1 MFESTAEKTEKKV
14 NVKDMT
20 VIALVTAVICIIAP
34 FSIPIA
40 ISPTTLSVLFGSTE
54 ALQAVLTPLSAASL
68 LVFCLLYTPCVAAIA
83 SIRRAI
89 TVVVTQCVLAWL
101 FAFLIRIPFLF

>member
-40 ISPTTLSVLFGSTE
+40 ISPIPIVCRIRLI
-54 ALQAVLTPLSAASL
+54 PSL
-68 LVFCLLYTPCVAAIA
+68 HQR
-83 SIRRAI
+83 S
-89 TVVVTQCVLAWL
+89 Q
-101 FAFLIRIPFLF
+101 

>member
-1 MFESTAEKTEKKV
+1 MFESTVEKTEKKV

-40 ISPTTLSVLFGSTE
+40 ISPIPITLALFF
-54 ALQAVLTPLSAASL
+54 L
-68 LVFCLLYTPCVAAIA
+68 L
-83 SIRRAI
+83 
-89 TVVVTQCVLAWL
+89 
-101 FAFLIRIPFLF
+101 